1 MDEITGKSQTRIHG
15 RIVTLDFLRIV
26 AVSLLFMAHIGQEIR
41 HPLGKFFGF
50 PHFYRASLGGVAVT
64 IFLILSGAALHL
76 QYRDRPFRISDFLVK
91 RALRIYPI
99 YWMSLVIAVAA
110 ALLRSWLRTGKLL
123 GSFPKLHAAD
133 ITLNLT
139 GTYAFVGRW
148 GGPFNGVSWFIALIL
163 SMYLLYPLLAKMFRR
178 HPHLSMVAVAAL
190 NVGVR
195 LLVGKYKLLS
205 MRPLDWFPLCRVF
218 EFALGMYLVV
228 LLTKLPWRLPAP
240 PRFLGKLILFLGKL
254 TFPLFLVHY
263 PVIFLIKHFRT
274 GGLSLG
280 NSIALFLGISLVLAL
295 AVQFLDDRIP
305 RKRILKKLGV
315 GTRRDL
321 IRIGVLRTP
330 FKSQAGTPIQPRY
343 SDGVLGTV
351 ILDAKYTAALS
362 DIEGFE
368 RIWLLVLL
376 DQAKPWS
383 PKVVPYRDTM
393 ERGVFATR
401 APARPNPIG
410 LSVVEVV
417 SVEPPKVVVRG
428 VDLLDGTPILD
439 LKPYVPAFDAYPNSR
454 AGWLDA
460 KTTDRTSADGRFE
473 SI

>member
-1 MDEITGKSQTRIHG
+1 MGEGQTRVSG
-15 RIVTLDFLRIV
+15 RIVTLDFLRV
-26 AVSLLFMAHIGQEIR
+26 AAVSLLFMAHIGQEIR
-41 HPLGKFFGF
+41 HPIGKFFGF

-64 IFLILSGAALHL
+64 IFLILSGAALHF
-76 QYRDRPFRISDFLVK
+76 QYKDRPFRTSDFLVK
-91 RALRIYPI
+91 RLLRIYPI
-99 YWMSLVIAVAA
+99 YWMSLVVAVAA

-148 GGPFNGVSWFIALIL
+148 GGPFNGVSWFVALIL

-178 HPHLSMVAVAAL
+178 HPHLSIVALAAL
-190 NVGVR
+190 SVGVR

-218 EFALGMYLVV
+218 EFALGMYLVT
-228 LLTKLPWRLPAP
+228 LLTRLPWRLPAP
-240 PRFLGKLILFLGKL
+240 PRRLGDLLSFLGKL

-263 PVIFLIKHFRT
+263 PVIFLIKHFRA
-274 GGLSLG
+274 GGHSLG
-280 NSIALFLGISLVLAL
+280 NSIALFLGLSLVLAL
-295 AVQFLDDRIP
+295 IVQFIDDRIP
-305 RKRILKKLGV
+305 RRRILKKLGV
-315 GTRRDL
+315 GTRREL
-321 IRIGVLRTP
+321 TRIGVLRTP
-330 FKSQAGTPIQPRY
+330 FKTQAGTPIQPRY
-343 SDGVLGTV
+343 SDRALGTV
-351 ILDAKYTAALS
+351 VLDKEYAAALS

-368 RIWLLVLL
+368 RIWLLVLMN
-376 DQAKPWS
+376 QARPWS
-383 PKVVPYRDTM
+383 PKVIPYRDKVK
-393 ERGVFATR
+393 RGLFATR

-417 SVEPPKVVVRG
+417 SVAPPEVVVRG

-439 LKPYVPAFDAYPNSR
+439 LKPYVPAFDSYPDSR

-460 KTTDRTSADGRFE
+460 LTTDRTSADGRFDAD
-473 SI
+473 